1 MMMDYMF
8 ASDLIWV
15 AGRAGGG
22 GGTGFFLLPNIL
34 SHAES

>member
-1 MMMDYMF
+1 MDYMF

-22 GGTGFFLLPNIL
+22 GVGFFLLPNIL

>member
-22 GGTGFFLLPNIL
+22 VTGFFFCPNIL